1 MRLPRW
7 FKTPS
12 MREDRSVGRT
22 PLSEGVQELYNLAFA
37 RHDRAAGKR
46 REFGECWANYISV
59 HPWDID
65 VRNVD
70 PCTLEILAVMRQPA
84 PVELALIFSEWLG
97 ALRAALDNALYA
109 LAAATSGQNPPP
121 QAERI
126 QYPICSTPEEFKRHA
141 RRLSMLPPHVVD
153 ALEKSQPYQSPYGPE
168 SNLTYW
174 IHELARK
181 DRHRSLHVGLGRVDG
196 HRIRVALPRGVTIHF
211 DQSVKPYSH
220 IEGELVVGR
229 FTASRPIQ
237 PWEIKADLR
246 GVAVAP
252 EIQAWAVFRLAGR
265 SQSLEDRMIYT
276 EIFTRNHLEN
286 MALMGTAVP
295 PDGFKTFDPDAP
307 PDIGDKLDESLPLD
321 EASERQH
328 ERDTTW

>member
-1 MRLPRW
+1 
-7 FKTPS
+7 
-12 MREDRSVGRT
+12 MREDM
-22 PLSEGVQELYNLAFA
+22 QQLYDLAFA
-37 RHDRAAGKR
+37 RHDRARDKR
-46 REFGECWANYISV
+46 REFAECWARYISV

-70 PCTLEILAVMRQPA
+70 PCTLEILAVTREPA
-84 PVELALIFSEWLG
+84 PVELALIFSEWLA

-126 QYPICSTPEEFKRHA
+126 QYPICTTPEDFKKQA
-141 RRLSMLPPHVVD
+141 KRLSTLPENVVE

-168 SNLTYW
+168 SNLSYW

-181 DRHRSLHVGLGRVDG
+181 DRHRSLHVGLGRVDE
-196 HRIRVALPRGVTIHF
+196 HRVRVAPPPGVTIQF
-211 DQSVKPYSH
+211 DQTVTPYSQ

-237 PWEIKADLR
+237 PREIKADLR
-246 GVAVAP
+246 GVAIAP
-252 EIQAWAVFRLAGR
+252 EIRAWAEFSLDGK
-265 SQSLEDRMIYT
+265 SQSLQDRMIYT

-286 MALMGTAVP
+286 MALMGGAIP
-295 PDGFKTFDPDAP
+295 ADGFRTFDPDAP
-307 PDIGDKLDESLPLD
+307 PEPDE
-321 EASERQH
+321 
-328 ERDTTW
+328 